1 MRPNRHRP
9 GSVFYFYI
17 VILIAAWLLVEN
29 LSCSELPVPRFEWT
43 DIPPSMAPAKGEVE
57 FGFLVVRENRGDGG
71 SSRTIRLPVM
81 IAKSRSSE
89 PKPDPI
95 LFTTGGPGVM
105 TTLYGGRD
113 LTRWPFL
120 DERDFIYFE
129 QRGALHSQ
137 PSLVGPEI
145 DSVVSDAIGKNI
157 NGKPEREKLLEAAVR
172 LRDRLKRDG
181 IDLAAYNTTESAYDI
196 EDLRRALQIEQWNLY
211 GISYSCLLMI
221 EVMRN
226 HPEGIRSVIL
236 DSPLIPGA
244 KWDETSVG
252 NYWAVL
258 HSMFEACR
266 SDSAVNTAYPELEK
280 RFLELIDEAYRKP
293 IDIVVEHPFNKDSVS
308 VELDGE
314 GIFLAAAHFIE
325 NGQYIY
331 GFPYWMSLMCNRDAD
346 MLARM
351 ATELVS
357 IPPYAWGM
365 RYSIWCNDV
374 FLFEDFDKFSR
385 HDNVPYRLSTISL
398 TVVPPGIFDL
408 WPRNEADPAFT
419 QPICSEIPALVA
431 NGQYDPDTPPEWGKE
446 LCRTLPNSHYFLFP
460 GQSHLPLFLHP
471 AGRRIAMAFLDN
483 PYERPDDSVIAESPF
498 RFYSGN

>member
-1 MRPNRHRP
+1 MFIA
-9 GSVFYFYI
+9 VW
-17 VILIAAWLLVEN
+17 LIADNV
-29 LSCSELPVPRFEWT
+29 SCGELPVPRFERT
-43 DIPPSMAPAKGEVE
+43 EIPASMAPAAGEVE
-57 FGFLVVRENRGDGG
+57 FGFLVVHENRGDSGN
-71 SSRTIRLPVM
+71 SRTIRLPVM

-89 PKPDPI
+89 PKQDPI

-120 DERDFIYFE
+120 AERDFIYFE

-137 PSLVGPEI
+137 PSLVGAEI
-145 DSVVSDAIGKNI
+145 DSVIG
-157 NGKPEREKLLEAAVR
+157 NGIGRNMNGEPGREELLEAAAR
-172 LRDRLKRDG
+172 LRERLEREE
-181 IDLAAYNTTESAYDI
+181 IDLTAYNTTESASDI

-226 HPEGIRSVIL
+226 HPGGIRSVIL

-244 KWDETSVG
+244 RWDETSVG
-252 NYWAVL
+252 NYWTVL
-258 HSMFEACR
+258 HNMFEACR
-266 SDSAVNTAYPELEK
+266 NDSVVNTAFPDLEK
-280 RFLELIDEAYRKP
+280 RFLKLIDEAYRNS
-293 IDIVVEHPFNKDSVS
+293 IAVIVEHPFNKDSVT

-314 GIFLAAAHFIE
+314 GVFLLAAHFIE
-325 NGQYIY
+325 NGQHIY
-331 GFPYWMSLMCNRDAD
+331 GFPYCMNLICNRDTD
-346 MLARM
+346 MLAHM
-351 ATELVS
+351 AGELVS

-374 FLFEDFDKFSR
+374 FPFEDFGRFGR
-385 HDNVPYRLSTISL
+385 HDNVPDQLSTISW
-398 TVVPPGIFDL
+398 TVVPPGIYDL
-408 WPRNEADPAFT
+408 WPRREADPGFT
-419 QPICSEIPALVA
+419 QPVFSVIPVLVA

-471 AGRRIAMAFLDN
+471 AGRQIAMAFLDN
-483 PYERPDDSVIAESPF
+483 PYERPDDSGITENPF
-498 RFYSGN
+498 RFYSGK